1 VSPTEASI
9 PDDGAGPK
17 AEALAALTTALQGT
31 RGIVLVGAAMGLLLL
46 GLEVGESRFGFGGVT
61 ALVSLVPVAL
71 AFALGGPRAGGLAAG
86 VGIAG
91 VALALGGPAA
101 AVVALRHVLPGLA
114 LGATFR
120 RRVHLPAS
128 LALVGG
134 VNLLGILVL
143 IWAFLPAGTN
153 LLALLGRQV
162 EAHVTE
168 IDRLSG
174 LVGMTSDPA
183 WVAESARLVTT
194 AMRIAGPAILSVG
207 LLVVA
212 LTNYVG
218 VRLCL
223 RSREFRTFAE
233 EAVPDHLVWA
243 VIAGGLMLVSQ
254 HEVVERAGL
263 NILIVLAPLYAI
275 QGLAVVRH
283 FFQKARVPRPL
294 QGVGFGLF
302 AVQPLLLLAAAG
314 LGLSDLWVDFRKIR
328 RAATPA

>member
-1 VSPTEASI
+1 
-9 PDDGAGPK
+9 
-17 AEALAALTTALQGT
+17 
-31 RGIVLVGAAMGLLLL
+31 MGLLLVA
-46 GLEVGESRFGFGGVT
+46 LEVGEHRLGFGGVS

-71 AFALGGPRAGGLAAG
+71 ALALGGPLAGGLAAA
-86 VGIAG
+86 VGIGG

-101 AVVALRHVLPGLA
+101 AVVALRHVGPGLA
-114 LGATFR
+114 LGATVQ
-120 RRVHLPAS
+120 RRVRLPTS
-128 LALVGG
+128 LALVAGM
-134 VNLLGILVL
+134 NLLGILLL
-143 IWAFLPAGTN
+143 IWIFLPTGPN
-153 LLALLGRQV
+153 LFALLGRQV
-162 EAHVTE
+162 EPHVTE

-174 LVGMTSDPA
+174 LVGMASDPA
-183 WVAESARLVTT
+183 WVAESARLLTT
-194 AMRIAGPAILSVG
+194 AMRVAGPAILSVG

-223 RSREFRTFAE
+223 RGRPFRAFAE
-233 EAVPDHLVWA
+233 EAVPDHLVWL

-254 HEVVERAGL
+254 HEGVERVGL
-263 NILIVLAPLYAI
+263 NMLLVLAPLYAI

-302 AVQPLLLLAAAG
+302 AVQPLLLLAAAC